1 MQIRVIRSVAFVS
14 ALALPLGSSLGAQ
27 QVLRSTENV
36 LAKPTP
42 PAASAPTAVPALVP
56 YSGFGVG
63 ADGRAITGEVP
74 VTFMIYKDE
83 VGGDPLFTESQTAAF
98 DTTGHYAVE
107 LGATLSSGIPI
118 DLFGTGEARWL
129 EVQIAGAKAQPRALL
144 VSVPYALKA
153 GDASTLGGLPA
164 SAYALAAGSGA
175 AAINPLAITS
185 DTTSTV
191 TTTGGVINK
200 VAKFSGANTIVSST
214 LYDNGTEVGIGTTSP
229 TSTLSVTGTFAVDG
243 ASTLNGALDLNPV
256 GTATSSGGTDSQ
268 QLKIYASAYNSS
280 SKVAVTPHFI
290 WQTEPTGNNTSSPG
304 GTLNLLASPNSGGS
318 VETGFYL
325 NTNGTMHFATGQ
337 TFPGTGAGTITG
349 VSAGTGLTGGGTS
362 GNVTL
367 AINTGVVPE
376 LAGTNS
382 FSGSDTFVKSLYE
395 DLDVNIDNKNAN
407 AGGISPGLRLGS
419 ASGEGMASKRT
430 SGGNQYGVDLF
441 TDYTSR
447 LAINAAGQVGIG
459 TADTFN
465 GAQLY
470 VVSST
475 GDGADFYGAET
486 GITGTAGSGGFTGGT
501 FSGGANSGDGI
512 SGGDGVEAF
521 GGDALSASNGGIA
534 GIGIN
539 AQGGYS
545 YYGQAQEGGYFYGGN
560 SYSGDAGDGIV
571 AIPGYSNSNGA
582 GEYAADLD
590 GNVDITGGVTYDT
603 ASMKIDNP
611 LDPANK
617 YLSQTSVQSSEM
629 VSIYSGNI
637 TTDEQGLAT
646 VQLPSWFETVNGDLR
661 YQLTAIGHKAQA
673 WVSEEVKEGKFQIA
687 SDMANV
693 KVSWQITGVRQ
704 DAYAKAHPLVV
715 EQDKGVRERGFYRH
729 PELYGQPATRQIAWA
744 RHPGAMRSTQ
754 LRKQKR
760 QVLAAAKK

>member
-1 MQIRVIRSVAFVS
+1 MHNRVLRSLTFVS

-42 PAASAPTAVPALVP
+42 PAASAPTAVPALIP
-56 YSGFGVG
+56 YSGAGVG

-465 GAQLY
+465 SAQLTVTSASGEGVQGFGASASQNY
-470 VVSST
+470 AGAGGDFTGGNGTGIDGATGLYANAGTSDTGYGGFGSEISGGYSTSGEGGTGGYFAGGNSNSGSGGYGIFAVGGESDST
-475 GDGADFYGAET
+475 GDQADAAE
-486 GITGTAGSGGFTGGT
+486 
-501 FSGGANSGDGI
+501 
-512 SGGDGVEAF
+512 
-521 GGDALSASNGGIA
+521 
-534 GIGIN
+534 
-539 AQGGYS
+539 
-545 YYGQAQEGGYFYGGN
+545 
-560 SYSGDAGDGIV
+560 
-571 AIPGYSNSNGA
+571 
-582 GEYAADLD
+582 LD
-590 GNVDITGGVTYDT
+590 GNVLIVGSVTYDD
-603 ASMKIDNP
+603 ASTKIDHP

-617 YLSQTSVQSSEM
+617 YLTQTSVQSSEM
-629 VSIYSGNI
+629 VNMYSGNV
-637 TTDEQGLAT
+637 TTDAQGMAT
-646 VQLPSWFETVNGDLR
+646 VQLPDWFEAENGDLR
-661 YQLTAIGHKAQA
+661 YQLTTLGQAAQT
-673 WVSEEVKEGKFQIA
+673 WIA
-687 SDMANV
+687 QKISNHQFKIATSTANV
-693 KVSWQITGVRQ
+693 EVSWQITGVRQ

-715 EQDKGVRERGFYRH
+715 EQEKGVRERGFYRH
-729 PELYGQPATRQIAWA
+729 PELYGQPATKQIAWA
-744 RHPGAMRSTQ
+744 VHSSAMRNLQ
-754 LRKQKR
+754 LAKQKR
-760 QVLAAAKK
+760 QALAAAKK